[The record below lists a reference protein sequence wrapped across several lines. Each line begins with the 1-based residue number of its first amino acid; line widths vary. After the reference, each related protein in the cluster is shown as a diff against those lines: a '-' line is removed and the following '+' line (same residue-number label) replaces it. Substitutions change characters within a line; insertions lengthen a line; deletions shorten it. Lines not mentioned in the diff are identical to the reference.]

1 LEDSYAFTEKFIYD
15 IAGFPKVRAQELID
29 NLKEQ

>member
-1 LEDSYAFTEKFIYD
+1 MI

-29 NLKEQ
+29 NLQNKWNSFLPKSA